1 MSRGTAFMW
10 ILASLLD
17 PGFLKA
23 SSSETAECALRIL
36 LKLQKA
42 FFLGGGSLID

>member
-17 PGFLKA
+17 PGFFKV
-23 SSSETAECALRIL
+23 SSSEAAECALKIL

-42 FFLGGGSLID
+42 FLGGGDL

>member
-1 MSRGTAFMW
+1 MW

-42 FFLGGGSLID
+42 FFLGGGIFDRLRYNYLS

>member
-1 MSRGTAFMW
+1 MW

-17 PGFLKA
+17 PGFLKV

-42 FFLGGGSLID
+42 FFGGGVFDRLRYNYLS